1 MNEVDLIPA
10 EYRRKRQFIGWLKHS
25 GIILSLML
33 VIVFGLVLVLKHS
46 NDSLTAEIDQLKK
59 QRAIAS
65 ENGQRLKQLVEQKK
79 NLQQQLKLLAGLRSG
94 SSAEQMLVTMDNAL
108 SSPRVWLTQWNFRR
122 ASNRVDEEPATVN
135 TGYFIV
141 VPDGQEK
148 SQKETWK
155 IETTMLI
162 QGQAMDHVAM
172 SDFVANLTR
181 QPDIEN
187 VRIVSSRLN
196 RSGQVKLV
204 DFSLEIIV
212 VGNMGRV

>member
-1 MNEVDLIPA
+1 
-10 EYRRKRQFIGWLKHS
+10 
-25 GIILSLML
+25 
-33 VIVFGLVLVLKHS
+33 
-46 NDSLTAEIDQLKK
+46 
-59 QRAIAS
+59 
-65 ENGQRLKQLVEQKK
+65 
-79 NLQQQLKLLAGLRSG
+79 
-94 SSAEQMLVTMDNAL
+94 MDNAL

-212 VGNMGRV
+212 VGNLGRV

>member
-10 EYRRKRQFIGWLKHS
+10 EYRRKRQFTGWLKNA
-25 GIILSLML
+25 GIILSAML
-33 VIVFGLVLVLKHS
+33 VIVFGFVLVLKHS
-46 NDSLTAEIDQLKK
+46 NANFTAEINQMKE
-59 QRAIAS
+59 QRTIAS
-65 ENGQRLKQLVEQKK
+65 ENGQRLKQLVGQKK
-79 NLQQQLKLLAGLRSG
+79 GLQQQLKLLAGLRSG

-122 ASNRVDEEPATVN
+122 ASNRVDEKPATVN

-141 VPDGQEK
+141 VPDGQQNA
-148 SQKETWK
+148 QKETWK

-172 SDFVANLTR
+172 SEFVASLTR

-196 RSGQVKLV
+196 RGGQVKL
-204 DFSLEIIV
+204 
-212 VGNMGRV
+212 

>member
-1 MNEVDLIPA
+1 
-10 EYRRKRQFIGWLKHS
+10 
-25 GIILSLML
+25 
-33 VIVFGLVLVLKHS
+33 
-46 NDSLTAEIDQLKK
+46 
-59 QRAIAS
+59 
-65 ENGQRLKQLVEQKK
+65 
-79 NLQQQLKLLAGLRSG
+79 
-94 SSAEQMLVTMDNAL
+94 MDNAL

-122 ASNRVDEEPATVN
+122 ASNRVDEEAATVN
-135 TGYFIV
+135 PGYFIV

-181 QPDIEN
+181 PPDIEN

-212 VGNMGRV
+212 VGNLGRV